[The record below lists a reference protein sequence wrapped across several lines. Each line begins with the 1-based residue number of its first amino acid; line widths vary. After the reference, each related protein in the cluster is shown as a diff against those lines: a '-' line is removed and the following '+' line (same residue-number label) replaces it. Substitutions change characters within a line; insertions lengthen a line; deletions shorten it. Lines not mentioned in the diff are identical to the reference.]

1 MHSPRQDQ
9 YIFAGRIHLLVQKL
23 QGVAELA
30 AMAAGAYH
38 SSSANSTIMDLFYAL
53 LLTIVILGTALA
65 LFLPAANYDP
75 KPRLFIRLVE
85 VQGLDPCIPETE
97 VRSPTFELAVDVG
110 RVSESRRGPCAGGGD
125 AMLRV
130 SYRGKILAWGGVPRF
145 CVDGRCLQGPSAS
158 VATVVATA
166 EGLVLQQELRNK
178 ICAETYALG
187 RAEFDVEGSVPGLGH
202 LRCKT
207 YLFQGDQTDAL
218 PPCSFHKDPEEGT
231 C

>member
-1 MHSPRQDQ
+1 
-9 YIFAGRIHLLVQKL
+9 
-23 QGVAELA
+23 
-30 AMAAGAYH
+30 MAAGAYH
-38 SSSANSTIMDLFYAL
+38 SSSANLTIMDLFYAL

-85 VQGLDPCIPETE
+85 AQGLDPCVPETE

-110 RVSESRRGPCAGGGD
+110 RVSESRRGPCAGGGE

-166 EGLVLQQELRNK
+166 EGL
-178 ICAETYALG
+178 TYALG

-207 YLFQGDQTDAL
+207 YLFQGDPTEAL
-218 PPCSFHKDPEEGT
+218 PPCSFHKDPEENT
-231 C
+231 W